1 MSSVITAP
9 RAPSGGESAPASGRA
24 GIVSHTRRH
33 LATRSD
39 ALVAFLLATLLVAVS
54 LGARSGS
61 MLSRATTVEI
71 VLTLLGAVAVAVAIL
86 VRPPGQPLWGGVTL
100 LLFAALAVWTAFS
113 IAWAVQPSDSWE
125 AANLTF
131 AYLAVFAGMLALA
144 HVIPA
149 RWSGV
154 LGAVVLAAV
163 VLCSWS
169 LLVKVFP
176 SISSLDP
183 YARLRAPFDYWNAVG
198 LMAALGIPGCLWL
211 GARRDGHAALSAL
224 AVPALGLLLV
234 ALLLSYGR
242 GPLLATAVAVGC
254 WFAIVPLRLRGLAV
268 LATAGAGTAI
278 VCAWAFANDALTK
291 DGTPLDV
298 RADAGHSLGLLLIAM
313 VVVLLL
319 AGLALSFA
327 MSRSS
332 LTPQSRRALGTGV
345 LIALALVPLAGIG
358 ALAASD
364 RGLGG
369 SISHGWDQ
377 LTDPNAQQPA
387 NDPGRLASVGGV
399 RARYWDNGFAIWRK
413 APWLGVGADGYA
425 TARKPIQPDRLRVRH
440 AHGYVPQTL
449 ADLGLIGMGINVAL
463 LLAWLGAA
471 ARATGVRPRRRWG
484 AWLMTLART
493 RDTRTRPVLRPS
505 QPVTPERIGLM
516 TLAATAIAFGVHS
529 AVDWTWFVPGT
540 AVAGLLCAAWVAGR
554 GPLGEAPAPAAALPR
569 GRAGWSAAR
578 GRVAVAALVVVAGL
592 AGAWSIWQP
601 QRSVSASDAALSALL
616 AGHPQE
622 ALEEAEDALAINP
635 LSIDPLLTLAA
646 VQRANDQPQAARATL
661 QRVVRL
667 QPANPESWLRLGQ
680 FELNTGHARRA
691 LRLLGAAIYLDPK
704 GPEAQTA
711 YAQAQ
716 QAVAQKQARRAR

>member
-1 MSSVITAP
+1 MQRRLAP
-9 RAPSGGESAPASGRA
+9 
-24 GIVSHTRRH
+24 H
-33 LATRSD
+33 SD
-39 ALVAFLLATLLVAVS
+39 ALVTLALAALLVAVS
-54 LGARSGS
+54 LGGRSGS
-61 MLSRATTVEI
+61 VLSRATTVELI
-71 VLTLLGAVAVAVAIL
+71 VTLLGAIAVAVAIL
-86 VRPPGQPLWGGVTL
+86 IRPPQQRLWGGVTL
-100 LLFAALAVWTAFS
+100 LLFATLAVWTALS
-113 IAWAVQPSDSWE
+113 IAWSVQPSDSWE

-131 AYLAVFAGMLALA
+131 AYLAVFAGALALA

-149 RWSGV
+149 RWAGV
-154 LGAVVLAAV
+154 LGGVVLAAV
-163 VLCSWS
+163 VLCGYS

-176 SISSLDP
+176 SLSSLNL

-242 GPLLATAVAVGC
+242 GPLLATAVAVAC

-268 LATAGAGTAI
+268 LTAAGVGTAV

-298 RADAGHSLGLLLIAM
+298 RADAGHSLGLLLVAFL
-313 VVVLLL
+313 VVLLL

-327 MSRSS
+327 MSRSALS
-332 LTPQSRRALGTGV
+332 PQDRRALGTGV

-364 RGLGG
+364 RGLTG
-369 SISHGWDQ
+369 SISHSWNE

-399 RARYWDNGFAIWRK
+399 RARYWDNGFSIWRK

-425 TARKPIQPDRLRVRH
+425 TARRPIQPDRLRVRH

-484 AWLMTLART
+484 TWLLALMRT
-493 RDTRTRPVLRPS
+493 RDTHAPVPMRAR
-505 QPVTPERIGLM
+505 QPLTPERIGLM
-516 TLAATAIAFGVHS
+516 TLATTAIAFGVHS

-540 AVAGLLCAAWVAGR
+540 AIAGLLCAAWVAGR
-554 GPLGEAPAPAAALPR
+554 GPLDEAPMPSAAFPR

-578 GRVAVAALVVVAGL
+578 GRVALAVLVLVVGL

-601 QRSVSASDAALSALL
+601 QRSVDASDGALTALL
-616 AGHPQE
+616 AGDKQQ
-622 ALEEAEDALAINP
+622 ALADAQDAVDINP

-646 VQRANDQPQAARATL
+646 IQRANNQPDAARLTL
-661 QRVVRL
+661 ERAVRL
-667 QPANPESWLRLGQ
+667 QPANPESWLRYGQ
-680 FELNTGHARRA
+680 FELNAGRTRRA
-691 LRLLGAAIYLDPK
+691 LRLLGAAIYLDPRS
-704 GPEAQTA
+704 PEAQTT

>member
-1 MSSVITAP
+1 MSSVIA
-9 RAPSGGESAPASGRA
+9 APSAGEGATASGRA
-24 GIVSHTRRH
+24 GIVSRTRRRLTTH
-33 LATRSD
+33 PD
-39 ALVAFLLATLLVAVS
+39 ALVALLLAALLVAVAF
-54 LGARSGS
+54 GARSGS
-61 MLSRATTVEI
+61 MLSSATTVEI
-71 VLTLLGAVAVAVAIL
+71 ALTVLGAAAVVVAIL
-86 VRPPGQPLWGGVTL
+86 VHRPGQRLWGGVTL
-100 LLFAALAVWTAFS
+100 LLLAALAVWTALS
-113 IAWAVQPSDSWE
+113 IAWSVQPSDSWE

-131 AYLAVFAGMLALA
+131 AYLAVFAGTLALA
-144 HVIPA
+144 HLMPKRWPA
-149 RWSGV
+149 L
-154 LGAVVLAAV
+154 LGAVVLASV
-163 VLCSWS
+163 VLCGYS

-176 SISSLDP
+176 SISPLDP

-211 GARRDGHAALSAL
+211 GTRRDGHAALSAL

-242 GPLLATAVAVGC
+242 GPLLATAVAVAV

-278 VCAWAFANDALTK
+278 VCAWAFANDGLAK

-298 RADAGHSLGLLLIAM
+298 RADAGHSLGLLLVALL
-313 VVVLLL
+313 VVLLL

-327 MSRSS
+327 MARSALS
-332 LTPQSRRALGTGV
+332 PQSRRALGTGV

-358 ALAASD
+358 TLAASD
-364 RGLGG
+364 RGLTG
-369 SISHGWDQ
+369 SISHGWHQ

-399 RARYWDNGFAIWRK
+399 RARYWDNGFSIWRK

-425 TARKPIQPDRLRVRH
+425 TARRPIQPDRLRVRH

-449 ADLGLIGMGINVAL
+449 ADLGLIGMGIDVAL

-484 AWLMTLART
+484 AWLLTLART
-493 RDTRTRPVLRPS
+493 RDTRTRPALRPR
-505 QPVTPERIGLM
+505 QPMTPERIGLM
-516 TLAATAIAFGVHS
+516 SLATTAIAFGVHS

-540 AVAGLLCAAWVAGR
+540 AVTGLMCAAWVAGSR
-554 GPLGEAPAPAAALPR
+554 PLDEAPAPPAALPP

-578 GRVAVAALVVVAGL
+578 GRVALAALVVVAGL
-592 AGAWSIWQP
+592 AATWTIWQP
-601 QRSVSASDAALSALL
+601 QRSVSASDAALTALL
-616 AGHPQE
+616 AGQRQE
-622 ALEEAEDALAINP
+622 ALADAQDAVDIDP

-646 VQRANDQPQAARATL
+646 VQRASQQPDAARATL

-680 FELNTGHARRA
+680 FELEAGHARRA
-691 LRLLGAAIYLDPK
+691 LRLLGAAIYLDPR
-704 GPEAQTA
+704 GPEAQAA
-711 YAQAQ
+711 YALAQ
-716 QAVAQKQARRAR
+716 QRAAQESP

>member
-1 MSSVITAP
+1 VSSVIA
-9 RAPSGGESAPASGRA
+9 APSAGAAQTASERP
-24 GIVSHTRRH
+24 GIVSRVPRDRTVQQP
-33 LATRSD
+33 D
-39 ALVAFLLATLLVAVS
+39 ALVALAVAALLVATAFY
-54 LGARSGS
+54 ARSGS
-61 MLSRATTVEI
+61 VLSRATPVEI
-71 VLTLLGAVAVAVAIL
+71 ALTLLGSAVVAVAVLA
-86 VRPPGQPLWGGVTL
+86 RPPRGRLWGGATL
-100 LLFAALAVWTAFS
+100 LLLAALAVWTALS
-113 IAWAVQPSDSWE
+113 IAWSVQPSESWQ
-125 AANLTF
+125 AANMTL
-131 AYLAVFAGMLALA
+131 AYLATFAGTVALA
-144 HVIPA
+144 HLAPG

-154 LGAVVLAAV
+154 LAGVMLAAV
-163 VLCSWS
+163 VVCGWS
-169 LLVKVFP
+169 LLVKAFP
-176 SISSLDP
+176 SISSLDL

-242 GPLLATAVAVGC
+242 GPLLAAAVSVAC
-254 WFAIVPLRLRGLAV
+254 WFAVVPLRLRALAV
-268 LATAGAGTAI
+268 LATAGAGTAV
-278 VCAWAFANDALTK
+278 VCAWAFANDALAK

-298 RADAGHSLGLLLIAM
+298 RADAGHSLGLLLLALL
-313 VVVLLL
+313 VVLLL

-327 MSRSS
+327 MSRSALS
-332 LTPQSRRALGTGV
+332 PHARRATGAAV
-345 LIALALVPLAGIG
+345 LCALALVPLAGIA

-364 RGLGG
+364 RGLTG

-399 RARYWDNGFAIWRK
+399 RARYWDNGFSIWEK

-449 ADLGLIGMGINVAL
+449 ADLGAIGMGISVAL

-484 AWLMTLART
+484 AWLVRLART
-493 RDTRTRPVLRPS
+493 RDARARPARRPAL
-505 QPVTPERIGLM
+505 PVTPERIGLM

-529 AVDWTWFVPGT
+529 TVDWTWFVPGT

-554 GPLGEAPAPAAALPR
+554 GPFERPVPASSLPR
-569 GRAGWSAAR
+569 GKAAWGAAR
-578 GRVAVAALVVVAGL
+578 GRLALALVVLVAGL
-592 AGAWSIWQP
+592 AGAWAIWQP
-601 QRSVSASDAALSALL
+601 LRAVQAGDAALEALL
-616 AGHPQE
+616 DGHV
-622 ALEEAEDALAINP
+622 AAARAHAEDAVARDP
-635 LSIDPLLTLAA
+635 LSIDALFTLAA
-646 VQRANDQPQAARATL
+646 VERAAGDPPAARDALQRA
-661 QRVVRL
+661 VSL

-680 FELNTGHARRA
+680 FELDQGRVQRA
-691 LRLLGAAIYLDPK
+691 VRLLGAAIYLDPRN
-704 GPEAQTA
+704 PEAQTA

-716 QAVAQKQARRAR
+716 QRGQ